1 MFFSIPWTGNAYV
14 LTRSEKVLITKYTT
28 AYELFKLILN
38 TVVLRQITF
47 LTSKIHVISY
57 I

>member
-28 AYELFKLILN
+28 AYELFKLILPKHHGFETEYLLN
-38 TVVLRQITF
+38 F
-47 LTSKIHVISY
+47 
-57 I
+57 